1 MAIPRVDIS
10 QEIADWQAAVY
21 GEEVRSAN
29 VSALTKLQT
38 QMNAACDG
46 IEDAETDVA
55 TAVNTAN
62 AASTTANQASS
73 AAQTAIATA
82 NAAITTA
89 QGYAANAEGSAQ
101 NAAASATAAQTAQ
114 TGAQTAQLAAEA
126 AEQAAEDAAQQA
138 QISIHITPDEETIHH
153 ADDVVGTIST
163 ITYTLE
169 EIAAMTDASGK
180 VPDASAVKSLKDA
193 LSTIHSITCPV
204 GTLEYHCGYVQ
215 AGNIVAVEAVITLT
229 SAVSNGGIL
238 LSGLPIQYANG
249 APVFAW
255 NQTTSSTI
263 TLAMNNQGQITTRSN
278 IANGNSLRMNFCY
291 RAGN

>member
-193 LSTIHSITCPV
+193 LPKLYYKRITGTST
-204 GTLEYHCGYVQ
+204 GTATIGTGINATTYAL
-215 AGNIVAVEAVITLT
+215 IAVINTANNYPMFTQRADSGMYYLN
-229 SAVSNGGIL
+229 VYDVHGNGQSGWQYDLIL
-238 LSGLPIQYANG
+238 VYVAYSDM
-249 APVFAW
+249 
-255 NQTTSSTI
+255 NQVT
-263 TLAMNNQGQITTRSN
+263 
-278 IANGNSLRMNFCY
+278 
-291 RAGN
+291 

>member
-138 QISIHITPDEETIHH
+138 QIAINITPDEETIHH

-193 LSTIHSITCPV
+193 LTNLGALKKKAYSYTYSLPANASLSITASMFGYTATSGEEPIGYIYINPSSTSSDVVIKYFSLPSYSQTMLVIKNTYNGAVNNSTATVAILFAPV
-204 GTLEYHCGYVQ
+204 TV
-215 AGNIVAVEAVITLT
+215 T
-229 SAVSNGGIL
+229 SA
-238 LSGLPIQYANG
+238 
-249 APVFAW
+249 
-255 NQTTSSTI
+255 
-263 TLAMNNQGQITTRSN
+263 
-278 IANGNSLRMNFCY
+278 
-291 RAGN
+291 

>member
-46 IEDAETDVA
+46 IENAETDVA

-73 AAQTAIATA
+73 AAQTAIVTA

-153 ADDVVGTIST
+153 ADDLVGTIST

-193 LSTIHSITCPV
+193 LSQLVVTEIKDMPAISFASGTVGSYATAVTLNIAKTGYTPIQACFNQVGHLGQYNPTIALS
-204 GTLEYHCGYVQ
+204 
-215 AGNIVAVEAVITLT
+215 GNSVAVALYRVSTGTISQPAGDIKVAVTYVK
-229 SAVSNGGIL
+229 S
-238 LSGLPIQYANG
+238 
-249 APVFAW
+249 
-255 NQTTSSTI
+255 
-263 TLAMNNQGQITTRSN
+263 
-278 IANGNSLRMNFCY
+278 
-291 RAGN
+291 

>member
-89 QGYAANAEGSAQ
+89 QGYAANAEGAAQ

-193 LSTIHSITCPV
+193 LPQFKNLNASSSITIDFTGFTMISV
-204 GTLEYHCGYVQ
+204 ISNYGQNFGFILSAYENTVHAHTTLPNVISTSISGKVLTISSSASSGGYRCG
-215 AGNIVAVEAVITLT
+215 IT
-229 SAVSNGGIL
+229 
-238 LSGLPIQYANG
+238 Y
-249 APVFAW
+249 
-255 NQTTSSTI
+255 
-263 TLAMNNQGQITTRSN
+263 
-278 IANGNSLRMNFCY
+278 Y
-291 RAGN
+291 K

>member
-62 AASTTANQASS
+62 AASTTANTASS
-73 AAQTAIATA
+73 AAQTAITTA

-101 NAAASATAAQTAQ
+101 AAATSATAAQTAL

-126 AEQAAEDAAQQA
+126 AEQAAEDAAEQA
-138 QISIHITPDEETIHH
+138 QIAINITPDEETIHH
-153 ADDVVGTIST
+153 ASDLVGTIST

-180 VPDASAVKSLKDA
+180 VPDASAVKSLRDA
-193 LSTIHSITCPV
+193 LTNIEKLHIETVSVPANSSTTSTVTVSKSIKNWGSRP
-204 GTLEYHCGYVQ
+204 
-215 AGNIVAVEAVITLT
+215 IVATV
-229 SAVSNGGIL
+229 NGGAVGSAQIMSVIPQSATTVL
-238 LSGLPIQYANG
+238 INWSPALPSSGNAY
-249 APVFAW
+249 V
-255 NQTTSSTI
+255 
-263 TLAMNNQGQITTRSN
+263 TLIYGV
-278 IANGNSLRMNFCY
+278 
-291 RAGN
+291 